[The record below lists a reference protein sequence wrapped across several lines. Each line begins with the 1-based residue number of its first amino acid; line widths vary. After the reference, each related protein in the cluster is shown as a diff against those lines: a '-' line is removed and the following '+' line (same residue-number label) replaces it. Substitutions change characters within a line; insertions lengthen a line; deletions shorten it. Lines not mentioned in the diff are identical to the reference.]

1 MYRNNIQKAEI
12 EDLVEILSLQK
23 KAFTEVAKLMNK
35 FDLPPLLQTIE
46 EVRNEYKQGILLKY
60 LSKENKII
68 GSVRGFS
75 DENNICHIGKLV
87 VDPDYQNQ
95 GIGKILLSEIEKRF
109 LSCDTFALFT
119 GDETPNTLFLYKK
132 IGYRVIGKQNKGTIN
147 MFLMEK
153 NNSRKNFATPPDHVN
168 FLAKKLFD
176 NSGDIVNGSIAYL
189 EPDGGGPL
197 ELHTHEYDH
206 LFIVVK
212 GEARVKFEN
221 HVEII
226 SENQSCLVKGSIP
239 HSVWNNITETTT
251 MIGITIKRK

>member
-1 MYRNNIQKAEI
+1 MYNIQKADN

-23 KAFTEVAKLMNK
+23 KAFAEVARLMNK
-35 FDLPPLLQTIE
+35 YDLPPLLQTIE
-46 EVRNEYKQGILLKY
+46 ELQNEYEQGVILKY
-60 LSKENKII
+60 LSEENKII

-75 DENNICHIGKLV
+75 DKNNICHIGKLV

-95 GIGKILLSEIEKRF
+95 GIGKILMCEIEKRF
-109 LSCDTFALFT
+109 LSCDTFTLFT

-132 IGYRVIGKQNKGTIN
+132 IGYQIIGKQNMENIN

-153 NNSRKNFATPPDHVN
+153 QNDRKNFVTPPNHVN

-176 NSGDIVNGSIAYL
+176 NSGEIINGSVAYL
-189 EPDGGGPL
+189 EPSGGGPL

-212 GEARVKFEN
+212 GEAKVQFEN
-221 HVEII
+221 HIQVIP
-226 SENQSCLVKGSIP
+226 ENESYLVKGTMP
-239 HSVWNNITETTT
+239 HSVWNNIEETTT
-251 MIGITIKRK
+251 MIGITIKGR

>member
-46 EVRNEYKQGILLKY
+46 EVRSEYKQGIILKY

-95 GIGKILLSEIEKRF
+95 GIGKILMSEIEKRF

-153 NNSRKNFATPPDHVN
+153 K
-168 FLAKKLFD
+168 
-176 NSGDIVNGSIAYL
+176 IVERIL
-189 EPDGGGPL
+189 RL
-197 ELHTHEYDH
+197 L
-206 LFIVVK
+206 LI
-212 GEARVKFEN
+212 
-221 HVEII
+221 
-226 SENQSCLVKGSIP
+226 
-239 HSVWNNITETTT
+239 
-251 MIGITIKRK
+251 M